1 MSTEKSIN
9 FTIEKE
15 NLSADIWFDR
25 QVIEKIV
32 LNLIN
37 NSIKYAK
44 TGVMLKLQ
52 NLKIRKG
59 I

>member
-1 MSTEKSIN
+1 MATKKSIN